1 VGLRARRRRAQL
13 RAARP
18 AAAGLRYLTLGELG
32 ALFRFAPDMAEVPA
46 APNRLNDQALVRTYE
61 AEWGRIN
68 R

>member
-1 VGLRARRRRAQL
+1 
-13 RAARP
+13 
-18 AAAGLRYLTLGELG
+18 
-32 ALFRFAPDMAEVPA
+32 MAEVPA